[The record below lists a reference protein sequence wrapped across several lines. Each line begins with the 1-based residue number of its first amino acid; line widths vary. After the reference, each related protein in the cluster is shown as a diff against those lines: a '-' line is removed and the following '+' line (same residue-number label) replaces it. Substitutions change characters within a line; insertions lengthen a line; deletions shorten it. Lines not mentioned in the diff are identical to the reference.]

1 MIHTCY
7 PHVVLVRHAQSEWNR
22 EGRFT
27 GWANPPLTAQGVAEA
42 RAAGRRLAAA
52 GHRFDHGF
60 SSRLGRA
67 RHTLD
72 LILGEIGQ
80 PALPVNSDWRLNERH
95 YGALQGR
102 VREEE
107 AGRVGADQVLRWR
120 RGYADPPPLLPM
132 DDPRHPA
139 HEPLYADVPRCLLP
153 RGESLAQTRARVA
166 GFWREAVAPRPLL
179 DLWLATHPAD
189 PETASGTKPRVRV
202 DGTVRPREKRI
213 DYMLLAATPGVRP
226 LTMRRDFLASDL
238 VVDGRPL
245 GHLSDHAALS
255 ALIEWPRETGGEE
268 GVRTSGRAPSI
279 QAGGADG
286 TLAAWDGGSDTRT
299 RSGRRD

>member
-1 MIHTCY
+1 MMLHTCY

-139 HEPLYADVPRCLLP
+139 HEPLYADVPRRLLP

-166 GFWREAVAPRPLL
+166 GFWREAVAPRLEAGERILIASHGNTLRALL
-179 DLWLATHPAD
+179 MELEGMSIKQVESFEIPTGEPILYAFDSKARPMGWCYLPEATQP
-189 PETASGTKPRVRV
+189 S
-202 DGTVRPREKRI
+202 
-213 DYMLLAATPGVRP
+213 AA
-226 LTMRRDFLASDL
+226 
-238 VVDGRPL
+238 
-245 GHLSDHAALS
+245 
-255 ALIEWPRETGGEE
+255 
-268 GVRTSGRAPSI
+268 
-279 QAGGADG
+279 
-286 TLAAWDGGSDTRT
+286 
-299 RSGRRD
+299 